1 MKSIIIENGF
11 IKFFINN
18 IENSNK
24 KKLENG
30 EII

>member
-1 MKSIIIENGF
+1 MESIIIENGF

-24 KKLENG
+24 NKLENG

>member
-1 MKSIIIENGF
+1 MESIIIENGF

-24 KKLENG
+24 NKLENG
-30 EII
+30 EIF